1 MLGAALAA
9 TVEFWVLPAIEHTAS
24 GSGVPDVNV
33 SYSITGNSGANWTT
47 DGTCRGNGTAG
58 SVLTCQFTVTAANDS
73 SEHTYLVGLLTV
85 IGATLDSWSPGVSE
99 MVPGG
104 GSMTFVAEVTLPTD
118 ARFPLSLEFVVIAT
132 YVS

>member
-1 MLGAALAA
+1 
-9 TVEFWVLPAIEHTAS
+9 
-24 GSGVPDVNV
+24 
-33 SYSITGNSGANWTT
+33 
-47 DGTCRGNGTAG
+47 
-58 SVLTCQFTVTAANDS
+58 LTCQFTVTAANDS